1 MIAATPAITR
11 PQACR
16 VEVLNVR
23 LGPSDGAAGTIYY
36 PIVFTNT
43 GPLRCT
49 LTGYPG
55 VSSVDAQGHQVGA
68 AAKRQPPTPRVVVLA
83 PGRSA
88 SAVYGQAQALNYP
101 RSTCRPVTVRALR
114 VYPPNE
120 TRWRTLALH
129 HLVCSRNVV
138 GSSVVRPVTPG

>member
-1 MIAATPAITR
+1 LIVLHTP
-11 PQACR
+11 PACR
-16 VEVLNVR
+16 VEVLNVH

-36 PIVFTNT
+36 PIIFTNT

-55 VSSVDAQGHQVGA
+55 VSSVDAQGRQIGA
-68 AAKRQPPTPRVVVLA
+68 PADRVPPIPQRMVVLA
-83 PGRSA
+83 PGGSA

-101 RSTCRPVTVRALR
+101 RTKCRPVTARALR

-120 TRWRTLALH
+120 TRSRIIALRHLA
-129 HLVCSRNVV
+129 CSLKVRY
-138 GSSVVRPVTPG
+138 SSVIRHTA